1 MYIWDNN
8 NFWKNKEKNL
18 SLEIESK
25 DVYIFKQGLPSSI
38 SQTITKIKDKKIINQ
53 SNLKNF
59 VIICW
64 QILTIDLSNEPINQ
78 RNKMRRKG
86 IDKSHNEILDELDKL
101 ISKND

>member
-25 DVYIFKQGLPSSI
+25 DIYIFKQGLPSSI

-53 SNLKNF
+53 SN
-59 VIICW
+59 
-64 QILTIDLSNEPINQ
+64 
-78 RNKMRRKG
+78 
-86 IDKSHNEILDELDKL
+86 
-101 ISKND
+101 